1 MRSNYEMVLVFLI
14 ILSFGQEGCTPT
26 STPTTN
32 EENQEDIGRGIVIGT
47 LGSQQSDLEPPLGT
61 SKVIGQVLKIEGGG
75 DTDLATT
82 DPLAILD
89 IAVSVD
95 DGLGPNVELGIVI
108 QESGYLEKSL
118 PFQVVD
124 IETHTGTDANAQ
136 HVVRGRALLDLEVG
150 VLEIE

>member
-61 SKVIGQVLKIEGGG
+61 SKVIGQVLKIEGGAYILQNLHDTQERLPIDQNTSIDRPAHIG
-75 DTDLATT
+75 DWVEAY
-82 DPLAILD
+82 
-89 IAVSVD
+89 VD
-95 DGLGPNVELGIVI
+95 T
-108 QESGYLEKSL
+108 S
-118 PFQVVD
+118 
-124 IETHTGTDANAQ
+124 
-136 HVVRGRALLDLEVG
+136 GRARKIRNVDH
-150 VLEIE
+150 EIVEDSPDSESL